1 MRSIEQKVLE
11 LVGEQAGLDPKEVS
25 LNSKFEDLNLD
36 SVAIVELVFTL
47 EETFKISIPF
57 EGLDESE
64 LKRNFN
70 TVSSL
75 INLLKSLL
83 QKNAKGKCRNIISR
97 RSSTRSTT
105 PKKLFYMKKKHSGCF
120 AFF

>member
-1 MRSIEQKVLE
+1 MGSIEQKVLE
-11 LVGEQAGLDPKEVS
+11 LVGEQAGIDPKEVS
-25 LNSKFEDLNLD
+25 LDSKFEELNLD
-36 SVAIVELVFTL
+36 SVAIVELVFML

-75 INLLKSLL
+75 INLLEDLL
-83 QKNAKGKCRNIISR
+83 QKDA
-97 RSSTRSTT
+97 
-105 PKKLFYMKKKHSGCF
+105 
-120 AFF
+120 

>member
-36 SVAIVELVFTL
+36 SVAIVELVFML

-64 LKRNFN
+64 LKRNFY

-75 INLLKSLL
+75 VNLLEELL
-83 QKNAKGKCRNIISR
+83 KKNA
-97 RSSTRSTT
+97 
-105 PKKLFYMKKKHSGCF
+105 
-120 AFF
+120 

>member
-70 TVSSL
+70 NVSSL
-75 INLLKSLL
+75 INLLKDLL
-83 QKNAKGKCRNIISR
+83 QKNA
-97 RSSTRSTT
+97 
-105 PKKLFYMKKKHSGCF
+105 
-120 AFF
+120 

>member
-1 MRSIEQKVLE
+1 MNSIEQKVLE
-11 LVGEQAGLDPKEVS
+11 LVGEQAGIDPKEVS
-25 LNSKFEDLNLD
+25 LNSKFEELNLD
-36 SVAIVELVFTL
+36 SVAIVELVFML

-75 INLLKSLL
+75 INLLEDLL
-83 QKNAKGKCRNIISR
+83 QKNV
-97 RSSTRSTT
+97 
-105 PKKLFYMKKKHSGCF
+105 
-120 AFF
+120 

>member
-1 MRSIEQKVLE
+1 MNSLEQKVLE
-11 LVGEQAGLDPKEVS
+11 LVGEQAGIDPKEVS
-25 LNSKFEDLNLD
+25 LNSKFEELNLD
-36 SVAIVELVFTL
+36 SVAIVELVFML

-75 INLLKSLL
+75 INLLEDLL
-83 QKNAKGKCRNIISR
+83 QKNA
-97 RSSTRSTT
+97 
-105 PKKLFYMKKKHSGCF
+105 
-120 AFF
+120 

>member
-1 MRSIEQKVLE
+1 MNSIEQKVLE
-11 LVGEQAGLDPKEVS
+11 LVGEQAGIDPKEVS
-25 LNSKFEDLNLD
+25 LNSKLEELNLD
-36 SVAIVELVFTL
+36 SVAIVELVFML

-75 INLLKSLL
+75 INLLEDLL
-83 QKNAKGKCRNIISR
+83 QKNA
-97 RSSTRSTT
+97 
-105 PKKLFYMKKKHSGCF
+105 
-120 AFF
+120 

>member
-1 MRSIEQKVLE
+1 MNSIEQKVLE
-11 LVGEQAGLDPKEVS
+11 LVGEQAGIDPKEVS
-25 LNSKFEDLNLD
+25 LNSKFEELNLD
-36 SVAIVELVFTL
+36 SVAIVELVFML

-75 INLLKSLL
+75 VNLLEELL
-83 QKNAKGKCRNIISR
+83 KKNA
-97 RSSTRSTT
+97 
-105 PKKLFYMKKKHSGCF
+105 
-120 AFF
+120 

>member
-1 MRSIEQKVLE
+1 MNSIEQKVLE
-11 LVGEQAGLDPKEVS
+11 LVGEQAGIDPKEVS
-25 LNSKFEDLNLD
+25 LNSKFEELNLD
-36 SVAIVELVFTL
+36 SVAIVELVFML

-75 INLLKSLL
+75 IYLLEDLL
-83 QKNAKGKCRNIISR
+83 QKNA
-97 RSSTRSTT
+97 
-105 PKKLFYMKKKHSGCF
+105 
-120 AFF
+120 